1 MYKVYVKYGGMEY
14 PLHEPLDDD
23 VRIMDPVLTEEIGSA
38 GSFSFQIYRG
48 HPNYDKIRPCKSEVI
63 LYQDG
68 EAIFYG
74 RVMKPEQGFD
84 NVVAITCEGELTYLL
99 DSIQR
104 PFSYAGNISNYIG
117 KLLEVHNGQVEAE
130 KQIEKGNIIVTGDNA
145 DIERTLTGF
154 SPTLT
159 VLRQLPEEYGGYYRI
174 RHAGGKRY
182 LDYLW
187 DYGGINEQVIRFG
200 ENLLDLTKYVD
211 ASQIITCLIPQ
222 GGRVEY
228 QDELGET
235 QARTVDITSVN
246 GGKDY
251 IEDTVAIE
259 QYGRIWGTQTFQD
272 VTDPQKLLEKGRA
285 YLEEAAA
292 LPETMEISAVDLSL
306 IDTGVTAFHLGYWT
320 NVFSA
325 PHGIEQRFLLSKR
338 EINLLDPTQGSI
350 TLGRKV
356 DTLTGNANK
365 SQAAISRR
373 VNQIADETYEEMA
386 RKIANATLLITG
398 GLGGYVVLDD
408 VDPVTGRRGHP
419 WRILIM
425 NTPDKATAKNVIQ
438 INQNGIGFSMAG
450 IQGPYRNAWTIDGN
464 FMADFITTGSTLA
477 DRIRGGTLEI
487 GGIGLGKDG
496 SIIVMDASGN
506 RIGSWDKTGLA
517 ILRGILQG
525 VSAIFGGLDNQNG
538 AIEVLDSNGH
548 RIGRWDKN
556 GIIINRGSIE
566 VGPLVADDSGV
577 AIGDYYVSANG
588 SNIFSSMDGTISIQ
602 DQRGGPHGSF
612 AALTI
617 GNTMVS
623 DHHIV
628 TQDIRVNTQYWG
640 GSGYNGYVGQ
650 ALDAIWTGHSWSLE
664 ELAARVSALEGR

>member
-1 MYKVYVKYGGMEY
+1 MYKVYVKYDGVEY

-38 GSFSFQIYRG
+38 GSFVFQIYRG

-68 EAIFYG
+68 EAIFFG

-84 NVVAITCEGELTYLL
+84 NVVAITCEGDLTYLL

-145 DIERTLTGF
+145 DIERALTGL

-159 VLRQLPEEYGGYYRI
+159 VLRQLSEEYGGYYRI
-174 RHAGGKRY
+174 RHNGGKRY

-187 DYGGINEQVIRFG
+187 DYGGINDQPIRFG

-272 VTDPQKLLEKGRA
+272 VTDPQKLLEKGQA
-285 YLEEAAA
+285 YLKEAAA

-350 TLGRKV
+350 ILGRQV

-365 SQAAISRR
+365 SQAAISHR

-438 INQNGIGFSMAG
+438 INQNGIGFSTAG
-450 IQGPYRNAWTIDGN
+450 IRGPYRNAWTIDGN
-464 FMADFITTGSTLA
+464 LVADFITAGTMLA
-477 DRIRGGTLEI
+477 DRIRGGLLEI
-487 GGIGLGKDG
+487 GGAGLGKDG
-496 SIIVMDASGN
+496 VI
-506 RIGSWDKTGLA
+506 R
-517 ILRGILQG
+517 
-525 VSAIFGGLDNQNG
+525 
-538 AIEVLDSNGH
+538 VLNAVGKEIC
-548 RIGRWDKN
+548 RLDKN
-556 GIIINRGSIE
+556 GVTITGGTINAPKIVGGSANFGGGLFE
-566 VGPLVADDSGV
+566 ADDNIV
-577 AIGDYYVSANG
+577 YIGGFYAMNAWGREIFQSYDGQCGMSSDPAKKGGLWIWAGWNNENDYDFCINNYGQVHCRELYIE
-588 SNIFSSMDGTISIQ
+588 SNQ
-602 DQRGGPHGSF
+602 DFWKG
-612 AALTI
+612 
-617 GNTMVS
+617 
-623 DHHIV
+623 
-628 TQDIRVNTQYWG
+628 
-640 GSGYNGYVGQ
+640 
-650 ALDAIWTGHSWSLE
+650 WSLSDTMRDVYNRIQVLRDE
-664 ELAARVSALEGR
+664 IDNIG

>member
-1 MYKVYVKYGGMEY
+1 MYKVYVKYGGVEY

-38 GSFSFQIYRG
+38 GSFVFQIYRG

-154 SPTLT
+154 SLTLAA
-159 VLRQLPEEYGGYYRI
+159 LRQLSEEYGGYYRI
-174 RHAGGKRY
+174 RHIGGKRY

-187 DYGGINEQVIRFG
+187 DYGGINSQVIRFG
-200 ENLLDLTKYVD
+200 ENLLDLTKHVD

-272 VTDPQKLLEKGRA
+272 VTDPQKLLEKGQA
-285 YLEEAAA
+285 YLKEAAA

-306 IDTGVTAFHLGYWT
+306 IDTEVTVFRLGYWT
-320 NVFSA
+320 NVSSA

-356 DTLTGNANK
+356 DTLTGNSNK
-365 SQAAISRR
+365 SQAAISHR

-425 NTPDKATAKNVIQ
+425 NTPDKTTAKNVIQ
-438 INQNGIGFSMAG
+438 INQNGIGFSTAG
-450 IQGPYRNAWTIDGN
+450 IRGPYRNAWTIDGN
-464 FMADFITTGSTLA
+464 LVADFITAGTMLA
-477 DRIRGGTLEI
+477 DRIRGGILEI
-487 GGIGLGKDG
+487 GGAGLGKDG
-496 SIIVMDASGN
+496 VIRVLNAAGNEICRLDKGGVTITGGTINAPKIIGGSATFGGGLFEADDNIVYIGGFYAMNAWGREIFQSYDGQCGMSSDPAKKGGLWIWAGWNNENDYDFCINNYGQVHCRELYIESNQDFWKGWSLSDTMRDVYN
-506 RIGSWDKTGLA
+506 RIQV
-517 ILRGILQG
+517 LRDEI
-525 VSAIFGGLDNQNG
+525 DN
-538 AIEVLDSNGH
+538 
-548 RIGRWDKN
+548 IG
-556 GIIINRGSIE
+556 
-566 VGPLVADDSGV
+566 
-577 AIGDYYVSANG
+577 
-588 SNIFSSMDGTISIQ
+588 
-602 DQRGGPHGSF
+602 
-612 AALTI
+612 
-617 GNTMVS
+617 
-623 DHHIV
+623 
-628 TQDIRVNTQYWG
+628 
-640 GSGYNGYVGQ
+640 
-650 ALDAIWTGHSWSLE
+650 
-664 ELAARVSALEGR
+664 

>member
-1 MYKVYVKYGGMEY
+1 MYKVYVKYGGVEY

-38 GSFSFQIYRG
+38 GSFVFQIYRG

-104 PFSYAGNISNYIG
+104 PFSYTGNISNYIG
-117 KLLEVHNGQVEAE
+117 RLLEAHNGQVEAE
-130 KQIEKGNIIVTGDNA
+130 KRIEKGNIVVTGDNA
-145 DIERTLTGF
+145 DIERALTGL

-159 VLRQLPEEYGGYYRI
+159 VLRQLSEEYGGYYRI
-174 RHAGGKRY
+174 RHVGGKRY

-187 DYGGINEQVIRFG
+187 DYGGINDQPIRFG

-251 IEDTVAIE
+251 IEDTAAIE

-272 VTDPQKLLEKGRA
+272 VTDPQKLMEKSRA

-306 IDTGVTAFHLGYWT
+306 IDTSVMAFRLGYWT
-320 NVFSA
+320 NVSSA

-356 DTLTGNANK
+356 DTLTGNSNK
-365 SQAAISRR
+365 SQAAISHR

-438 INQNGIGFSMAG
+438 INQNGIGFSTAG
-450 IQGPYRNAWTIDGN
+450 IRGPYRNAWTIDGN
-464 FMADFITTGSTLA
+464 LVADFITAGTMLA
-477 DRIRGGTLEI
+477 DRIRGGILEI
-487 GGIGLGKDG
+487 GGAGLGKDG
-496 SIIVMDASGN
+496 VI
-506 RIGSWDKTGLA
+506 R
-517 ILRGILQG
+517 
-525 VSAIFGGLDNQNG
+525 
-538 AIEVLDSNGH
+538 VLNAAGKEIC
-548 RIGRWDKN
+548 RLDKN
-556 GIIINRGSIE
+556 GVTITGGTINAPKIVGGSATFGGGLFE
-566 VGPLVADDSGV
+566 ADDNIV
-577 AIGDYYVSANG
+577 YIGGFYAMNAWGREIFQSYDGQCGMSSDPAKKGGLWIWAGWNNENDYDFCINNYGQVHCRELYIE
-588 SNIFSSMDGTISIQ
+588 SNQ
-602 DQRGGPHGSF
+602 DFWKG
-612 AALTI
+612 
-617 GNTMVS
+617 
-623 DHHIV
+623 
-628 TQDIRVNTQYWG
+628 
-640 GSGYNGYVGQ
+640 
-650 ALDAIWTGHSWSLE
+650 WSLSDTMRDVYNRIQVLRDE
-664 ELAARVSALEGR
+664 IDNIG